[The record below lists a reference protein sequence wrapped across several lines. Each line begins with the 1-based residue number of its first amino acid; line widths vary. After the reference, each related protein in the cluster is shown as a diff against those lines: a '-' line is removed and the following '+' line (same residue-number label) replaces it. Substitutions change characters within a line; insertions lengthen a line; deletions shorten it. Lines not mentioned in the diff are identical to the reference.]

1 MRMIQFET
9 PPLSHC
15 EAREATLV
23 EEVNFPFKLTI
34 KVCSSQRLDIAA
46 LADRLITTTLTINET
61 QRRLTAYL
69 SNVTV
74 WRHRHQQSH
83 YTFTLRPPLAGL
95 SEDQHYRHFSQLNP
109 IDIIQRVL
117 REYQLSAQPQL
128 ATPLTASIP
137 YIVQYQESS
146 LNFIHRL
153 LARYGLNFFSDDR
166 NTIRIL
172 DQLTRPD
179 LSHHHFADI
188 QPHFPSPSRLLS
200 LVEQRQ
206 LTNNSATQT
215 PHTHTPYPDTEAG
228 AARTQ
233 VIQQQQRAQQR
244 FYLGKSTAFELTP
257 GRPFTIADAGETRI
271 ITAITHHIVDSSATP
286 SDRASLNNPQYHN
299 HFTAYPETQRHL
311 AAQAIHTPRIAGV
324 QIAHVVANPKS
335 IDATALGATRLRFPW
350 NPKTTPPQPQSQ
362 SYAGPY
368 YGNQFLARD
377 QQAVLVHFLH
387 GDPDQPIIGKHLYDG
402 DHSPPCSSK
411 HCALSGFK
419 SQPLNATS
427 EAGSAMLFND
437 QRGTETLT
445 LQTSANLTFKVNGQR
460 QQTIQGSHHTH
471 ITDGNMTLTTQD
483 NQVTVHAPCI
493 TLRCGKSHL
502 RLTENKIELQADHV
516 LFDSG
521 GEPQPLARVGDD
533 HQCPALEDGVV
544 PHVGGPITT
553 GATTVFINGQPAA
566 RVGDPA
572 HCAAGTDTIRAGAA
586 HITIEGQ
593 AAARV
598 NDPTTHGGTILS
610 GSATVSAG

>member
-15 EAREATLV
+15 EALEATLV
-23 EEVNFPFKLTI
+23 EEANCPFKLTI
-34 KVCSSQRLDIAA
+34 KAHSSERLDIAA
-46 LADRLITTTLTINET
+46 LADCPITITLAINET
-61 QRRLTAYL
+61 QRRFTAYL

-74 WRHRHQQSH
+74 WHHHHQRSH
-83 YTFTLRPPLAGL
+83 YSFTLRPPLAGL
-95 SEDQHYRHFSQLNP
+95 GDDQHYRHFSQLNP

-117 REYQLSAQPQL
+117 HEHQLSAQPQL
-128 ATPLTASIP
+128 TNPPTAPIP

-153 LARYGLNFFSDDR
+153 LARYGLNYFSDDH

-172 DQLTRPD
+172 DQLIRPD
-179 LSHHHFADI
+179 LPHYHFADAD
-188 QPHFPSPSRLLS
+188 QYHPSPPRLLS
-200 LVEQRQ
+200 LVEQCQ
-206 LTNNSATQT
+206 LTDNRTTQT
-215 PHTHTPYPDTEAG
+215 PHTHTAYPDTDADAIT
-228 AARTQ
+228 AAAHTQ
-233 VIQQQQRAQQR
+233 VTQQQA
-244 FYLGKSTAFELTP
+244 YLGKSTAFELTP
-257 GRPFTIADAGETRI
+257 GRPFTITDTGETRI
-271 ITAITHHIVDSSATP
+271 ITAITHHIVDPSAIP
-286 SDRASLNNPQYHN
+286 GDRASLNNPQYHN

-311 AAQAIHTPRIAGV
+311 AAQTIHTPRIAGV
-324 QIAHVVANPKS
+324 QIAHVVAHPKS
-335 IDATALGATRLRFPW
+335 ISATALGACQLRFPW

-362 SYAGPY
+362 SYVGPH
-368 YGNQFLARD
+368 YGNQFLVRD

-411 HCALSGFK
+411 HSALSGLK
-419 SQPLNATS
+419 SQPLNAPS
-427 EAGSAMLFND
+427 EAGSAILFND
-437 QRGTETLT
+437 QCGAETLT

-471 ITDGNMTLTTQD
+471 ITDGDMTLTAQD
-483 NQVTVHAPCI
+483 NQLTVHAPCI
-493 TLRCGKSHL
+493 TLCCGKSHL

-566 RVGDPA
+566 RVGDLA
-572 HCAAGTDTIRAGAA
+572 HCATGTDTIRAGAA